1 MAGPRVVYRGS
12 ALHRVGQLLLFGAV
26 ALFFL
31 RAGTAWSRTDLG
43 MLTDAIILAIV
54 ATGLNLLTG
63 YTGQISIGHSAFFG
77 LGAYTTAMLM
87 DKRDWTAGWTF
98 PIVIVGC
105 FLVGVI
111 VGLPALRLRGI
122 YLALVTLGLAV
133 AFPALLNYKELVEF
147 TGGAIGIKNLA
158 YLPPE
163 WTPLDGRGELHK
175 WNFWLALTVFLICAL
190 IASNLLRS
198 RMGRAMV
205 AVRDN
210 ETAAAVMGVDRA
222 IVKTVVFGISASMAG
237 IAGSV
242 FALKLSL
249 VEPAIGLF
257 TILGAITFLV
267 IVVIGG
273 AASTWGPLVGA
284 LVYTYVSDWARD
296 TGEEH
301 DIAGLAGVLFGALL
315 ILFARF
321 APFGAVGGLKLL
333 RSKFVLVVPRPP
345 TRAAAPGSAPD
356 APTTLAGEAATDDV
370 VIAGSDPSTSTA

>member
-1 MAGPRVVYRGS
+1 MAGPRIVQRGS
-12 ALHRVGQLLLFGAV
+12 LLHRAAQFALFGV
-26 ALFFL
+26 VGLFFL
-31 RAGTAWSRTDLG
+31 RAGTAWSRTDLA

-77 LGAYTTAMLM
+77 LGGYTTAMLM
-87 DKRDWTAGWTF
+87 DKRDWSAGWTF
-98 PIVIVGC
+98 PIVIVLC

-133 AFPALLNYKELVEF
+133 AFPALLNYKELTDF
-147 TGGAIGIKNLA
+147 TGGAVGIKNLA

-163 WTPLDGRGELHK
+163 WTPFDGRADLHK
-175 WNFWLALTVFLICAL
+175 WNFWLAVTVFLVCAL

-222 IVKTVVFGISASMAG
+222 IVKTVVFGLSASMAG
-237 IAGSV
+237 IAGSL
-242 FALKLSL
+242 FALKLTL
-249 VEPAIGLF
+249 VEPSIGLF

-284 LVYTYVSDWARD
+284 LVYIYVSDWARD
-296 TGEEH
+296 VGEKR
-301 DIAGLAGVLFGALL
+301 DIAGLSGVLFGALL

-321 APFGAVGGLKLL
+321 APFGVVGAIKLV
-333 RSKFVLVVPRPP
+333 RSKFVVVVPRPP
-345 TRAAAPGSAPD
+345 TRAAAPGTPAD
-356 APTTLAGEAATDDV
+356 AATTLPDEVSTDDV
-370 VIAGSDPSTSTA
+370 VIARSDPSTSTA